1 MDWSLLLRSL
11 GNWNSRALA
20 DLALEKNSYV
30 VIIPHF
36 IGLVQRLNGIR
47 AIKSLAQF
55 QGCSNCL

>member
-20 DLALEKNSYV
+20 DLASYV

-36 IGLVQRLNGIR
+36 IGLVQRLNGIS
-47 AIKSLAQF
+47 AIISLAQF